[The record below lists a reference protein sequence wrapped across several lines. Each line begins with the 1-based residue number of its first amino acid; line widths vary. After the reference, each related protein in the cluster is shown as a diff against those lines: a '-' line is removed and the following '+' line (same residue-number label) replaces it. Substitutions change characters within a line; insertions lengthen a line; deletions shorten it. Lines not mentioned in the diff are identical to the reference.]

1 MSAGILPGLKHDF
14 LASAGMLRV
23 GATLRKPF
31 TAEQLL
37 ATVREVLQTR

>member
-14 LASAGMLRV
+14 LASAGALRI

-31 TAEQLL
+31 TAEPLL
-37 ATVREVLQTR
+37 ATVREVLQAR